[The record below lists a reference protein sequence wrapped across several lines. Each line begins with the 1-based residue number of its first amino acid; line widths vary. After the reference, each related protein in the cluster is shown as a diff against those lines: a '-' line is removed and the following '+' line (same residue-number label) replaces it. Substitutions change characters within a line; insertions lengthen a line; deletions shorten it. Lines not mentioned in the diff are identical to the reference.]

1 METDYTAGP
10 AARRGA
16 AGAATSRI
24 LVTGGSGYIAG
35 MLIRR
40 LLAEGWQV
48 HTTLRDLAREPALRE
63 ALGAQHGV
71 ARDQLHCFQADLT
84 RDAGWA
90 EAAAGCSH
98 LAHVASPLPT
108 GVPRDAN
115 ELIVPARDGALRALK
130 AARDAGVQRVVMTSS
145 VAAISYGHGPGD
157 HRFTEADWTNLAAPG
172 VPPYVQSKTIAEHAA
187 RDWVA
192 REGGG
197 LAFCT
202 VNPSVVLGPVASADY
217 SASVVIV
224 QSLLQGRIP
233 ALPRVGFGIVDVRD
247 VVELHCRALT
257 APGMAGERFIA
268 CGGFTWLRDIAA
280 VLREDL
286 GADARRVPTWQLPDW
301 SVRLLAKVSPLVRS
315 AASELGTARHQ
326 DAGHA
331 REVLGWVPRPPR
343 EAIVATARDLI
354 RLGVVQPARR

>member
-1 METDYTAGP
+1 MNTP
-10 AARRGA
+10 PRV
-16 AGAATSRI
+16 

-35 MLIRR
+35 VLIRQ
-40 LLAEGWQV
+40 LLANGWQV
-48 HTTLRDLAREPALRE
+48 HTTVRDLRREPALRQL
-63 ALGAQHGV
+63 LGADDGD
-71 ARDQLHCFQADLT
+71 ASEQLRCFAADLMA
-84 RDAGWA
+84 DAGWA

-98 LAHVASPLPT
+98 MAHLASPLPV

-145 VAAISYGHGPGD
+145 VAAISYGHGPGE
-157 HRFTEADWTNLAAPG
+157 HHFTEDDWTRLETPG
-172 VPPYVQSKTIAEHAA
+172 IPPYIQSKTIAERAA

-197 LAFCT
+197 LEFCT

-224 QSLLQGRIP
+224 KSLLQGKVP
-233 ALPRVGFGIVDVRD
+233 ALPNIGFGIVDVRD
-247 VVELHCRALT
+247 VAELHWRALT
-257 APGMAGERFIA
+257 APGMADERFIA
-268 CGGFTWLRDIAA
+268 CGGFLWLREIAA
-280 VLREDL
+280 ILRAEL
-286 GADARRVPTWQLPDW
+286 GEQAQRVPTLQMPDW
-301 SVRLLAKVSPLVRS
+301 AVRLLAKVSPAVRA

-326 DAGHA
+326 DATHA
-331 REVLGWVPRPPR
+331 REALGWVPRPPR

-354 RLGVVQPARR
+354 ALCM